1 MSEVTMTTPS
11 TRPGERCQGGP
22 VLALLSRLQGVTWS
36 LCCHIKH
43 SGSGNNSE
51 LNNEIV
57 KLDSKLAVKL

>member
-1 MSEVTMTTPS
+1 MPGRARAGVTQQAGNM
-11 TRPGERCQGGP
+11 
-22 VLALLSRLQGVTWS
+22 LTWS

-57 KLDSKLAVKL
+57 KLDSELAVKL

>member
-1 MSEVTMTTPS
+1 MPGRARAGVTK
-11 TRPGERCQGGP
+11 Q
-22 VLALLSRLQGVTWS
+22 AVTWS